1 MKNIIGLC
9 RVSTEEQG
17 ESRNG
22 LEAQRK
28 DIEKWASVNG
38 YNLVSIIE
46 EITSGSLSIE
56 DRPVLQAAL
65 SLASKMKCKIL
76 VSKVD
81 RISRDAGVIHKLM
94 QEKKTVISVALG
106 EQADS
111 FVEHIYAGLAEKER
125 KMISERTKAGLA
137 AAKARGV
144 ILGNRTNIHV
154 AQKNGNKT
162 MMKKA
167 DEFALHLKD
176 QIDDMLLLNKNYS
189 QIADRLNT
197 LGVKTVRNKQW
208 HASTVSNLVARLNRE
223 GCKTLV

>member
-28 DIEKWASVNG
+28 EIENWATFNG
-38 YNLVSIIE
+38 YTLVSIIE
-46 EITSGSLSIE
+46 EVTSGSLSIQE
-56 DRPVLQAAL
+56 RPILQAAL
-65 SLASKMKCKIL
+65 SLARKMKCKIV

-81 RISRDAGVIHKLM
+81 RISRDASVIHDLM
-94 QEKKTVISVALG
+94 QKKKIVVSVALG

-144 ILGNRTNIHV
+144 MLGNRTNIEV
-154 AQKNGNKT
+154 AQANGHKT
-162 MMKKA
+162 MMKNA
-167 DEFALHLKD
+167 DLFALKLKD
-176 QIDDMLLLNKNYS
+176 AVMEMISLNKNYS
-189 QIADRLNT
+189 QIAERLNS
-197 LGVKTVRNKQW
+197 LGVATARGGQW

-223 GCKTLV
+223 GCKSM